1 MTPGTFG
8 TSTGRGG
15 RLGAWT
21 GRAVDT
27 VGAAVWTASA
37 TPETGLGS
45 AGAGVGD
52 DEVAAVAGPPS
63 ACADGREA
71 APPVVR
77 PSGSLVPMRIVSERA
92 RTRSWLTIRLGESE
106 LARPTGSDDSPLT
119 ARGVD
124 PAAATF
130 GPLRS
135 PPTPVATTPATS
147 ATAAFTR
154 KPVPK
159 AAPPPAA
166 MPPPSKSGVSELG

>member
-45 AGAGVGD
+45 AGAGVGA

-63 ACADGREA
+63 ACAGGREA

-77 PSGSLVPMRIVSERA
+77 PSGSLVPIRVAFQRGPPRA
-92 RTRSWLTIRLGESE
+92 WVQS
-106 LARPTGSDDSPLT
+106 GSAS
-119 ARGVD
+119 
-124 PAAATF
+124 
-130 GPLRS
+130 
-135 PPTPVATTPATS
+135 
-147 ATAAFTR
+147 
-154 KPVPK
+154 
-159 AAPPPAA
+159 
-166 MPPPSKSGVSELG
+166 

>member
-45 AGAGVGD
+45 AGAGGGGDEGGGGAWRPGAWPGRAVDCVGAAVWTASATPETGLGSAGAGVGD

-63 ACADGREA
+63 ACAGGRET

-77 PSGSLVPMRIVSERA
+77 PSGSLVPMRIVSGRA
-92 RTRSWLTIRLGESE
+92 RT
-106 LARPTGSDDSPLT
+106 
-119 ARGVD
+119 
-124 PAAATF
+124 
-130 GPLRS
+130 
-135 PPTPVATTPATS
+135 
-147 ATAAFTR
+147 
-154 KPVPK
+154 
-159 AAPPPAA
+159 
-166 MPPPSKSGVSELG
+166 